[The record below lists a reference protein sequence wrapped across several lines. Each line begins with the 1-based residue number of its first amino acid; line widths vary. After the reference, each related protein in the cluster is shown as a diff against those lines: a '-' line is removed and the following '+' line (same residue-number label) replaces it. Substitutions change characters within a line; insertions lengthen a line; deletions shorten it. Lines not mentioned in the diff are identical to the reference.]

1 MINVG
6 DAVDL
11 YDQRFGWRGM
21 YVVVKLVDDN
31 KAQIRNNGT
40 NSRQTVSIKRLRRSR
55 LPRFFIK
62 SLQGKL

>member
-11 YDQRFGWRGM
+11 YDQLFGWRGV
-21 YVVVKLVDDN
+21 YVVAKLLDDN

-40 NSRQTVSIKRLRRSR
+40 NSKQTVSLKKLRRSR
-55 LPRFFIK
+55 LPQFFIK
-62 SLQGKL
+62 SLQQK